1 MKARKILVSL
11 AALALVAAISIG
23 GTIAYLTSTDKVEN
37 SFTVGK
43 VAITLDESKVDI
55 NGTAVTLAA
64 RVKANTYKLMP
75 GHPYTKDPTV
85 HVDADSEDSWIFV
98 KVENGISDIEAAEAT
113 GENAYTPIAKQITN
127 NGWTQLDGK
136 TNIYY
141 KKYTAGTTDKDLAVF
156 GNFKI
161 ADNAQDI
168 SGWGAAA
175 NAKITVTAYAVQA
188 DGFTTAK
195 AAWDATFGA

>member
-55 NGTAVTLAA
+55 NGTAVTPAA

-195 AAWDATFGA
+195 AAWDATF

>member
-43 VAITLDESKVDI
+43 VAITLDEAQVNPD
-55 NGTAVTLAA
+55 GTAVTPAA

-113 GENAYTPIAKQITN
+113 GENAYTPIAKQIAN
-127 NGWTQLDGK
+127 NGWALLDNQ

-141 KKYTAGTTDKDLAVF
+141 KKYTASATAEKDLTVF
-156 GNFKI
+156 SNFKI
-161 ADNAQDI
+161 SDNVTTWGNAAD
-168 SGWGAAA
+168 
-175 NAKITVTAYAVQA
+175 AKITVTAYAVQA

>member
-43 VAITLDESKVDI
+43 VAITLDEAQVNPD
-55 NGTAVTLAA
+55 GTAVTPAA

-127 NGWTQLDGK
+127 NDWTQLDGK

>member
-55 NGTAVTLAA
+55 NGTAVTPAA

-113 GENAYTPIAKQITN
+113 GENAYTPIAKQIAN
-127 NGWTQLDGK
+127 NGWALLDNQ

-141 KKYTAGTTDKDLAVF
+141 KKYTASATAEKDLTVF
-156 GNFKI
+156 SNFKI
-161 ADNAQDI
+161 SDNVTTWGNAAD
-168 SGWGAAA
+168 
-175 NAKITVTAYAVQA
+175 AKITVTAYAVQA

>member
-55 NGTAVTLAA
+55 NGTAVTPAA

-127 NGWTQLDGK
+127 NDWTQLDGK

>member
-55 NGTAVTLAA
+55 NGTAVTSAA

-98 KVENGISDIEAAEAT
+98 KVENGISVIEAAEAT

>member
-43 VAITLDESKVDI
+43 VAITLDEAQVNTD
-55 NGTAVTLAA
+55 GTAVAPAA

-113 GENAYTPIAKQITN
+113 GENAYTPIAKQIAN
-127 NGWTQLDGK
+127 NGWALLDNQ

-141 KKYTAGTTDKDLAVF
+141 KKYTASATAEKDLTVF
-156 GNFKI
+156 SNFKI
-161 ADNAQDI
+161 SDNVTTWGNAAD
-168 SGWGAAA
+168 
-175 NAKITVTAYAVQA
+175 AKITVTAYAVQA

>member
-55 NGTAVTLAA
+55 NGTAVTPAA
-64 RVKANTYKLMP
+64 RVKANTYKLIP

-188 DGFTTAK
+188 DGFANAD
-195 AAWDATFGA
+195 AAWAAFNG